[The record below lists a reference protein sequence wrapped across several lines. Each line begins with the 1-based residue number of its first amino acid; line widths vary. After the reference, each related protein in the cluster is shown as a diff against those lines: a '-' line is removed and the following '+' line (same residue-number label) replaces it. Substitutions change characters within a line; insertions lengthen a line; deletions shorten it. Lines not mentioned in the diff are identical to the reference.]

1 MKKISII
8 LFTCLFICNNSYA
21 DHKGWP
27 HGKKWAYNCAK
38 TTDCNIVIENIL
50 EQPKLFIGKSVING
64 GNKVKNIAEK
74 GDPIKPI
81 KMTGIWKENWKGSE
95 TFVDE
100 GEGYK
105 CERGDERFL
114 KWSEIFDNIIYA
126 PAIDDGLT
134 QRK

>member
-81 KMTGIWKENWKGSE
+81 KMVGIWKENWKGSKI
-95 TFVDE
+95 FVRVRVFFPFIPLVRLDRF
-100 GEGYK
+100 
-105 CERGDERFL
+105 RGFVAGRPQL
-114 KWSEIFDNIIYA
+114 LVA
-126 PAIDDGLT
+126 P
-134 QRK
+134 